1 MITTSERLKIIF
13 SHSPGLQ
20 YKPTFYIYHNHPN
33 RHNTAK
39 EVLQADQRA
48 ARDIEELQEAIDNL
62 KEIRAALAARYNEL
76 ATMPYTY
83 TLELKRDHGYR
94 GSNIRYIIR
103 ICKIYEDKSTA
114 EELYETF
121 PGKERH
127 KAIARYKELAK
138 SRPGITCQ
146 MDIEK
151 SRWER

>member
-1 MITTSERLKIIF
+1 MITTSEKLKILF
-13 SHSPGLQ
+13 SYSHGCE
-20 YKPTFYIYHNHPN
+20 YKPTFHIYHTHPN
-33 RHNTAK
+33 KHNTAK
-39 EVLQADQRA
+39 EVLQADERA
-48 ARDIEELQEAIDNL
+48 ARDIKELQIAIDNL

-94 GSNIRYIIR
+94 GSHISYIIR
-103 ICKIYEDKSTA
+103 ILKVYEDKSTA
-114 EELYETF
+114 EELHETF
-121 PGKERH
+121 PGKDRH

-138 SRPGITCQ
+138 SHPGITCI

>member
-1 MITTSERLKIIF
+1 MIETSEKLKIIF
-13 SHSPGLQ
+13 SYSHGCE
-20 YKPTFYIYHNHPN
+20 YKPTFYIYHPHPN

-48 ARDIEELQEAIDNL
+48 ARDIAELQEAIDNL

-83 TLELKRDHGYR
+83 TLELTRYKGWR
-94 GSNIRYIIR
+94 GNSVTYTI
-103 ICKIYEDKSTA
+103 KITRVYEDKSTA
-114 EELYETF
+114 EELRETF
-121 PGKERH
+121 AGKDRH

-138 SRPGITCQ
+138 THPGITCI
-146 MDIEK
+146 MNIEK